1 MQRKVFRSTHA
12 IKAWYSLVALSM
24 LLMLAACGGTT
35 ADSSATASGGN
46 PTPAPTPSPTP
57 DNPTVTITTNSDG
70 TFAFSPTTLTIK
82 AGTTVIWMN
91 TTAAPHTVTSD
102 DGKSFDSG
110 TANPITPQSGTYHF
124 TFTTKGTFA
133 YHCTFHPY
141 MKATIIVT
149 S

>member
-12 IKAWYSLVALSM
+12 IKAWYSLVALSI

-35 ADSSATASGGN
+35 ANSSAAASGGN
-46 PTPAPTPSPTP
+46 PTP

-141 MKATIIVT
+141 MKATIVVT